1 MRKVQT
7 YKYKKPISPSS
18 TWEKIEDGIGIFIQY
33 GNYQCP
39 TCNGTGRVSRPS
51 WITGEQVGL
60 GSSTT
65 EATWWSAF
73 DPGPYLCQACKGGLE
88 KELEGLRK

>member
-1 MRKVQT
+1 MKTQ
-7 YKYKKPISPSS
+7 KCPI
-18 TWEKIEDGIGIFIQY
+18 
-33 GNYQCP
+33 
-39 TCNGTGRVSRPS
+39 CNGTGRVSRPS

-73 DPGPYLCQACKGGLE
+73 DPGPYLCQACKGIGLHWNE
-88 KELEGLRK
+88 KDIKN

>member
-1 MRKVQT
+1 M
-7 YKYKKPISPSS
+7 
-18 TWEKIEDGIGIFIQY
+18 KI
-33 GNYQCP
+33 QCP
-39 TCNGTGRVSRPS
+39 ICNGTGRVSRPS

-65 EATWWSAF
+65 SQSWWSVF
-73 DPGPYLCQACKGGLE
+73 DPGPYLCQVCGDRIIELE